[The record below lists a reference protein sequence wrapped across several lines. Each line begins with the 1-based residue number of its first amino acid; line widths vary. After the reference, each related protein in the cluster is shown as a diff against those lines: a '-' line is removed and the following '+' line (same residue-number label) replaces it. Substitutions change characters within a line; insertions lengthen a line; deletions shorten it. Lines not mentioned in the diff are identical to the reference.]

1 MCEWFLAVD
10 VTPCWIE
17 ISYLSV
23 VVHRY
28 MMAET
33 WFFQQDA
40 THGFHNTQVWYCCY
54 YCFWIHP
61 VFCGILVPRPGIK
74 PVPSVDGLL
83 TTGPQGIPWHYFLKY
98 FLELNY
104 KTHSPHIKMLLSLLF
119 THGHHLAGQFSS
131 VTQSCPTL
139 CNPMDYSMP
148 GLPAHHQLQELTQ
161 THVHWVGDA
170 TQPSHPLSSP
180 FPPALNLSQHQG
192 LFQSD
197 WSVLAIVQ
205 HTTVLEFVWACCQA
219 VQNNVPWRSLV
230 GEDSICIL
238 GVTCIQ
244 GCWELDRVVWLGL
257 VFVRLRFHGAS
268 LVAQLAKNLPAM
280 WETSVRFLGC

>member
-1 MCEWFLAVD
+1 M
-10 VTPCWIE
+10 VTIWLV
-17 ISYLSV
+17 SSAQSLSRV
-23 VVHRY
+23 RLS
-28 MMAET
+28 
-33 WFFQQDA
+33 A
-40 THGFHNTQVWYCCY
+40 T
-54 YCFWIHP
+54 
-61 VFCGILVPRPGIK
+61 
-74 PVPSVDGLL
+74 
-83 TTGPQGIPWHYFLKY
+83 PW
-98 FLELNY
+98 
-104 KTHSPHIKMLLSLLF
+104 TIACQASLS
-119 THGHHLAGQFSS
+119 Q
-131 VTQSCPTL
+131 
-139 CNPMDYSMP
+139 
-148 GLPAHHQLQELTQ
+148 LPEVTQ
-161 THVHWVGDA
+161 THVHWVSDA
-170 TQPSHPLSSP
+170 IQPSHPLSSP